1 MARRPKS
8 IADIDKEIE
17 ALKAQRVEALDAQ
30 AAHIGKLAAKADLT
44 TLDIPD
50 ADLLKEF
57 KAIAERFRGKG
68 KASAAPAHRP
78 QSQES

>member
-17 ALKAQRVEALDAQ
+17 ALKAQRTEALEAKGV
-30 AAHIGKLAAKADLT
+30 HIGKLAAKAELT

-57 KAIAERFRGKG
+57 KAIAERFRGES
-68 KASAAPAHRP
+68 KATVAGTHRS